1 VYRSLNS
8 YEVYRSLNSSEVY
21 RSLNSSEV
29 FNFFL
34 QKLEILFRIR
44 VVDGSSGKGY
54 LPHDVEMPLLTD
66 LVER

>member
-1 VYRSLNS
+1 MEIVQEKPYALYRI
-8 YEVYRSLNSSEVY
+8 
-21 RSLNSSEV
+21 EV

>member
-1 VYRSLNS
+1 MEIAQEKPYALYRI
-8 YEVYRSLNSSEVY
+8 
-21 RSLNSSEV
+21 EV
-29 FNFFL
+29 FIFFL

-66 LVER
+66 LVDR

>member
-1 VYRSLNS
+1 MYMVFIKLYIIVSYRI
-8 YEVYRSLNSSEVY
+8 
-21 RSLNSSEV
+21 EV
-29 FNFFL
+29 FIFFL

-66 LVER
+66 LVDR

>member
-1 VYRSLNS
+1 MEIVEEKPYALYRIK
-8 YEVYRSLNSSEVY
+8 
-21 RSLNSSEV
+21 V
-29 FNFFL
+29 FIFFL

-66 LVER
+66 LVDR

>member
-1 VYRSLNS
+1 MEIFEEKPYALYRI
-8 YEVYRSLNSSEVY
+8 
-21 RSLNSSEV
+21 EV
-29 FNFFL
+29 FIFFL

-66 LVER
+66 LVDR

>member
-1 VYRSLNS
+1 MEIAQEKPYTLYRI
-8 YEVYRSLNSSEVY
+8 
-21 RSLNSSEV
+21 EV
-29 FNFFL
+29 FIFFL

-66 LVER
+66 LVDR